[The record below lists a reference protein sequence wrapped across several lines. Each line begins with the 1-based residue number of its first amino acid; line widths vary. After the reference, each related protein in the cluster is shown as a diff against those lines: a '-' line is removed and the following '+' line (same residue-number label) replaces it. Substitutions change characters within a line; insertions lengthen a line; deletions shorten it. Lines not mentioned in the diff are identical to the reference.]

1 MFLDAKIPFFQRL
14 YSKLGIE
21 GHFHQADSVALGV
34 FGDVDVGLHGLVVGV
49 SGEFHHDVRRN
60 AVGEGETDEGLA
72 AGMGA
77 DELVLGIDFVV
88 A

>member
-1 MFLDAKIPFFQRL
+1 
-14 YSKLGIE
+14 
-21 GHFHQADSVALGV
+21 
-34 FGDVDVGLHGLVVGV
+34 V
-49 SGEFHHDVRRN
+49 SGEFHHDVRRD